1 MDRQT
6 AIENLLELYENP
18 EHRGHLADADVSSLG
33 GNPGCS
39 DVITMHL
46 KVDEEGKVRAIRFEG
61 EGCTISQAAAE
72 LVSSRMEGATLEA
85 IEDLQQEIIIEE
97 LGREVVMSRPK
108 CATLALGTLKQA
120 VRDYKLGQRQR
131 QQAGA

>member
-18 EHRGHLADADVSSLG
+18 VHRGHLDDADVSSLG

-46 KVDEEGKVRAIRFEG
+46 KIDEAGKVATIRFEG

-72 LVSSRMEGATLEA
+72 LVSERMEGATLEE
-85 IEDLQQEIIIEE
+85 IEDLQQDIIIEE

-120 VRDYKLGQRQR
+120 VHDYRRLQR
-131 QQAGA
+131 QQADA